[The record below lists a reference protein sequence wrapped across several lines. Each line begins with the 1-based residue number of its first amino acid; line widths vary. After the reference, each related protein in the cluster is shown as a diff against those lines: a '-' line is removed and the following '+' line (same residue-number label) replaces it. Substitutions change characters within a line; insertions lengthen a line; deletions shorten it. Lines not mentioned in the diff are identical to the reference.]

1 MNIFYCPSEDTACPY
16 YNERSG
22 LCALGD
28 NAWKECDDAYA
39 LVGAEEEAKLEAE
52 NRYLWGGDVFAVY
65 DPD

>member
-1 MNIFYCPSEDTACPY
+1 MNIFYCPSEDTTCPY

-22 LCALGD
+22 MCALGD

-39 LVGAEEEAKLEAE
+39 LVGVEEEAKLEVE
-52 NRYLWGGDVFAVY
+52 NRYLWDGDVFAVY